1 MLLISLYFL
10 ELLTSEVVNIVL
22 SIGLV
27 TFITLLLIMYRN
39 AWSPII
45 QHHTITST
53 KASKE
58 SSFKIAVITDIHL
71 AISMVTAE
79 YNNS

>member
-1 MLLISLYFL
+1 M
-10 ELLTSEVVNIVL
+10 
-22 SIGLV
+22 
-27 TFITLLLIMYRN
+27 LLIMYRN